1 MERLKADHIGPF
13 ETINPLS
20 DLIDKRV
27 TTKQLRFYLSQYLG
41 FEVTKQMIKNAR
53 HKLATEWKIPP
64 GNVRNNDIVS
74 LMLLELLVPPG
85 FYSDYLTTL
94 TKPRK
99 KYTKFR

>member
-1 MERLKADHIGPF
+1 MERLKTHNIGPF

-20 DLIDKRV
+20 DLIDTRV

-53 HKLATEWKIPP
+53 HKLAVEWKISPR
-64 GNVRNNDIVS
+64 NVTNNDIVS
-74 LMLLELLVPPG
+74 LMLLELLVPPD
-85 FYSDYLTTL
+85 FYSDYLATL
-94 TKPRK
+94 TEPHK